1 MLSELGDFK
10 QNPILL
16 TEVEGEQSGGG
27 IETSLKII
35 ALPDFYLSNSTLHKI
50 NVYTTVFVDPGSLL
64 MLGDIVTNS
73 LAITYSYVDKIWALL
88 KIQIRECGD
97 RDSLKVSIALKFFYL
112 NANAGE
118 VYSMLLHTE
127 MLSMRP
133 NSENYEDLSLERIA
147 SIVTK
152 LDS

>member
-73 LAITYSYVDKIWALL
+73 LAITYSYVDKI
-88 KIQIRECGD
+88 
-97 RDSLKVSIALKFFYL
+97 
-112 NANAGE
+112 
-118 VYSMLLHTE
+118 
-127 MLSMRP
+127 
-133 NSENYEDLSLERIA
+133 
-147 SIVTK
+147 
-152 LDS
+152 